1 MSKLC
6 PICNK
11 EWPDE
16 FMACPMDQSPL
27 IVKQQPAS
35 QFGLNLGDANAI
47 SGGINMSD
55 NHSINTTSNI
65 DSHNV
70 ITNNITQIE
79 RDKTP
84 EELKHEKELAYREA
98 CIEAYSSNG
107 LMTSEKKRKLDDL
120 QYRLGLDE
128 SSALHILSEVVKRTE
143 KKASS
148 LSPVHQITFNNIK
161 TAIQSNRLDLV
172 NRLMA
177 QMKAMVQRYSVEDI
191 QYTYY
196 MLQAVLH
203 PKECVE
209 EYENHREDKYW
220 QSFWSS
226 IAYRR
231 IGNIEKSELLVADV
245 GDKWIDTI
253 PQENVFILATI
264 NALIDNDI
272 TSAKSLYD
280 NISGEHSPFLSNLTT
295 CLYTILYSEIL
306 SPEEKK
312 QWQKD
317 TSFYSTNL
325 FADIDARI
333 KLKREQEEAE
343 TKRQDEEKRLRE
355 EAEAKR
361 IAEEK
366 RLREEA
372 EATRKAEQKRLQD
385 EAEAKRIAEE
395 KRLQEEAEAKCQAE
409 ESKKQYSQ
417 TKIEEIDIQNLSS
430 FKDKFGYLRK
440 LSDSEIVELKRIL
453 LSAPSDDK
461 ETKFILGQLYL
472 QESES
477 AISHKLAY
485 DAIKSASE
493 HGVYEAGAFMAY
505 FYLYGKV
512 VEQDLEEAER
522 RMKIDDDYKKNPIY
536 VRMLV
541 DLYTQKGNTM
551 LADVWKTKLA
561 KLKN

>member
-1 MSKLC
+1 MSKIC
-6 PICNK
+6 PVCNK
-11 EWPDE
+11 EYSDE
-16 FMACPMDQSPL
+16 LNFCPKDGSHL
-27 IVKQQPAS
+27 DVKQQQIA

-84 EELKHEKELAYREA
+84 EELKHEKELAYRKA
-98 CIEAYSSNG
+98 CVEVYGNG
-107 LMTSEKKRKLDDL
+107 LMTSEKTRKLEDIRTD
-120 QYRLGLDE
+120 LGLDRNSAKRILLE
-128 SSALHILSEVVKRTE
+128 VQQRSHPISSELPNFHKTTLE
-143 KKASS
+143 K
-148 LSPVHQITFNNIK
+148 VK
-161 TAIQSNRLDLV
+161 TAINNNNIDCV
-172 NRLMA
+172 NRYLP
-177 QMKAMVQRYSVEDI
+177 QMRVLEQRYSVEDVHF
-191 QYTYY
+191 TYH
-196 MLQAVLH
+196 MIQAVLH
-203 PKECVE
+203 PEECIK
-209 EYENHREDKYW
+209 EYEKSHIDNYW
-220 QSFWSS
+220 QSFWTA
-226 IAYRR
+226 IAYRKM
-231 IGNIEKSELLVADV
+231 GNLDKSALLSDDV
-245 GDKWIDTI
+245 LTKWTDF
-253 PQENVFILATI
+253 PQDNISALFAT

-272 TSAKSLYD
+272 NTAKSYLDEIGGEFSENLY
-280 NISGEHSPFLSNLTT
+280 NLITCISA
-295 CLYTILYSEIL
+295 ILYAETVSL
-306 SPEEKK
+306 DEKK

-325 FADIDARI
+325 FADIDTRI

-343 TKRQDEEKRLRE
+343 TKRQEEEKRLRE

-366 RLREEA
+366 RLQEEA
-372 EATRKAEQKRLQD
+372 EAKRKAEEKRLQD
-385 EAEAKRIAEE
+385 KAEEKRIAEE
-395 KRLQEEAEAKCQAE
+395 KRSQEEAEEKRQAE
-409 ESKKQYSQ
+409 DRKKQFSQ
-417 TKIEEIDIQNLSS
+417 IQIEEIDIQNLSS

-440 LSDSEIVELKRIL
+440 LSDSEIVELKHIL
-453 LSAPSDDK
+453 LSAPSDDN
-461 ETKFILGQLYL
+461 EAKFILGQLYL

-477 AISHKLAY
+477 AINHKLAY
-485 DAIKSASE
+485 DAIKSASR

-551 LADVWKTKLA
+551 LAEVWKTKLA